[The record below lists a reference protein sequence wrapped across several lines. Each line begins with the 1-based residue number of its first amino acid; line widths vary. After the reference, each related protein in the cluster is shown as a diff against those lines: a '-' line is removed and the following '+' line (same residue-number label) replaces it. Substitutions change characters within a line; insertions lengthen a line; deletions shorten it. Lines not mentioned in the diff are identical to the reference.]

1 MGEWVVGRWW
11 VVRGVGGGFS
21 ELGNDLIVMVRVG
34 F

>member
-1 MGEWVVGRWW
+1 MGDGGVVS
-11 VVRGVGGGFS
+11 GVGGGFS